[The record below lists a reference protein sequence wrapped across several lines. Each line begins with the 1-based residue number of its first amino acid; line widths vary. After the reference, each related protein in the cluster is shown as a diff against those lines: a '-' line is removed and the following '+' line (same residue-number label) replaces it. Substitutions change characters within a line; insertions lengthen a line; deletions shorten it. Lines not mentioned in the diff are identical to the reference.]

1 MLQIRW
7 FFGTVGLVGCCA
19 ALACSGT
26 DPVQG
31 GSSPKA
37 TGGAPASSA
46 MGGAPA
52 KTCGAQKVPAGCAD
66 ATAALVQCKVCHDA
80 EGVKT
85 WNTVDFFTEPK
96 AALLGKSA
104 LYTDVG
110 GGAVLGCPEQKEILL
125 DPNDFDGSL
134 FVTKTR
140 GTGFK
145 CGLKMPWPLGDYAD
159 KTQDMNCILAWAC
172 GLTQ

>member
-80 EGVKT
+80 EGVKS

-104 LYTDVG
+104 LYTTINDV
-110 GGAVLGCPEQKEILL
+110 AVAGCPAQKEILL

-145 CGLKMPWPLGDYAD
+145 CGIKMPWNADFAD
-159 KTQDMNCILAWAC
+159 KTRDMNCILAWAC